1 MLLERGLLS
10 EHVSLLNIYDHYRE
24 HGWGDDEPA
33 GELEDLSGRRVA
45 EEERPDGTPWRIGY
59 RLPDGRLVHDYLRAD
74 GTPYLRVPQFGVA
87 EKAGPRTTI
96 QPIGPDGAPVGEPG
110 PLGQWFRRFIRELAG
125 ERTFVFLDS
134 RFLVPYIVPL
144 RTRGIHLLYQM
155 HNMHLEPPRRW
166 DSGMSQVYRR
176 VLERID
182 GMDALVNLTERQSDD
197 IAARR
202 GRTTNMF
209 VVPNPVDVPPLPDPL
224 PERDPHLVVTMAR
237 LETQK
242 RLMHAIAAFGRV
254 VEAVPEAR
262 LDIYGEG
269 SQRDKLQTAIERS
282 GLTGS
287 VTLRGYDPHARE
299 ALWSASAFL
308 MTSDY
313 EGYPLSTLEAM
324 SQGCP
329 VVSYDIRYGPRE
341 QIADGADGFVVPEG
355 DEAALAERVV
365 ELLRSPE
372 LVRRMSAAA
381 REKVSRFGPAEFVE
395 RWGQVIRATVE
406 LERSRTRIEEA
417 DFELTRLRTRRGA
430 LQLEGVVRVEVRGKR
445 DGARL
450 RLDAVHEESGD
461 VVELPLEVEKV
472 GGRLRRRCEDPARGC
487 AAGRGGVAAAA
498 APHLE
503 QLGVGDGDRAAAR
516 RRRGVARGRRGGSAR
531 PVGAPALALGRQLGL
546 RRLDA
551 VGPVEEPRLALRRAR
566 RHRRPA
572 LRHARRARARRGSA
586 APRGRR
592 ARTAA
597 PARARALR
605 SARRAG
611 ARGRARARR
620 A

>member
-1 MLLERGLLS
+1 MIELPEGRYLSCAFGVDADSMGQTRALLMRNRFLASEAGVRPTVLAFGAAPDYDERRRVLLERGLLS

-24 HGWGDDEPA
+24 HGWGDAGPG
-33 GELEDLSGRRVA
+33 GELEDLSARRVA

-59 RLPDGRLVHDYLRAD
+59 RLPEGRLVHDYLRPD
-74 GTPYLRVPQFGVA
+74 GTPYLRVPQFSVG
-87 EKAGPRTTI
+87 EKAGPSTAV
-96 QPIGPDGAPVGEPG
+96 QPIGRDGAPVGEPG
-110 PLGQWFRRFIRELAG
+110 PVGQWFRRFIRDLAG

-134 RFLVPYIVPL
+134 RWLVPYVVPL
-144 RTRGIHLLYQM
+144 RKRGIHLLYQM

-166 DSGMSQVYRR
+166 DSGMNQAYRR
-176 VLERID
+176 VLARID
-182 GMDALVNLTERQSDD
+182 GMDALVNLTERQSED

-242 RLMHAIAAFGRV
+242 RLMHAISAFGRV

-269 SQRDKLQTAIERS
+269 SQRAKLEAAIERS

-299 ALWSASAFL
+299 ALWRASAFV
-308 MTSDY
+308 MTSEY

-372 LVRRMSAAA
+372 LVQRMSAAA
-381 REKVSRFGPAEFVE
+381 RERVSRFGPAEFVG
-395 RWGQVIRATVE
+395 RWGQVIRAVVE
-406 LERSRTRIEEA
+406 LERRRTRIDA
-417 DFELTRLRTRRGA
+417 AAFELTRLRTRRGA
-430 LQLEGVVRVEVRGKR
+430 LQVRGVLRVEGRGRRK
-445 DGARL
+445 DARI
-450 RLDAVHEESGD
+450 RLDAVHEESGEA
-461 VVELPLEVEKV
+461 VELPLEVEQV
-472 GGRLRRRCEDPARGC
+472 DGGFGVEAKIPLDDALPA
-487 AAGRGGVAAAA
+487 
-498 APHLE
+498 E
-503 QLGVGDGDRAAAR
+503 
-516 RRRGVARGRRGGSAR
+516 GVARLRLRLVWNNSAWETEIAQPPDGVEVSLGPGG
-531 PVGAPALALGRQLGL
+531 VVQLV
-546 RRLDA
+546 R
-551 VGPVEEPRLALRRAR
+551 
-566 RHRRPA
+566 
-572 LRHARRARARRGSA
+572 
-586 APRGRR
+586 
-592 ARTAA
+592 
-597 PARARALR
+597 
-605 SARRAG
+605 
-611 ARGRARARR
+611 
-620 A
+620 

>member
-1 MLLERGLLS
+1 VIELPAGRYLSCAFGVSADAMGQTRALLMRNRFLASEAGVRPTVLAFSPAPDYEQRSRVLLERGLLS

-24 HGWGDDEPA
+24 HGWGDEEPG
-33 GELEDLSGRRVA
+33 GELEDLSRRRVA
-45 EEERPDGTPWRIGY
+45 EEERPDGTPWRVGY
-59 RLPDGRLVHDYLRAD
+59 RLPEGGLVHDYLRVD

-87 EKAGPRTTI
+87 DRAGPRTTV
-96 QPIGPDGAPVGEPG
+96 QRIGADGAPVGEPG
-110 PLGQWFRRFIRELAG
+110 SISQWFRRFIRDLAG

-144 RTRGIHLLYQM
+144 RKRGIHVLYQM

-182 GMDALVNLTERQSDD
+182 GMDAIVNLTERQSED

-209 VVPNPVDVPPLPDPL
+209 VVPNPVDVPPPPDPL

-242 RLMHAIAAFGRV
+242 RLMHAISAFGRV

-269 SQRDKLQTAIERS
+269 SQRAKLETEIERS

-287 VTLRGYDPHARE
+287 VTLRGYDPHARD
-299 ALWSASAFL
+299 ALWRASAFL

-329 VVSYDIRYGPRE
+329 VVSYDVRYGPRE
-341 QIADGADGFVVPEG
+341 QIDDGADGFVVPEG
-355 DEAALAERVV
+355 DQAALAERVV

-381 REKVSRFGPAEFVE
+381 REKVSRFGPSEFVE
-395 RWGQVIRATVE
+395 RWGSVIRATVE
-406 LERSRTRIEEA
+406 LERRRTRIEEIE
-417 DFELTRLRTRRGA
+417 FELTKLRTRRGE
-430 LQLEGVVRVEVRGKR
+430 LQLQGVLRVEVKGNR

-450 RLDAVHEESGD
+450 RLDAVHEESGEA
-461 VVELPLEVEKV
+461 VELPLEVEKME
-472 GGRLRRRCEDPARGC
+472 GGFGVEAKIPLEDALPA
-487 AAGRGGVAAAA
+487 
-498 APHLE
+498 E
-503 QLGVGDGDRAAAR
+503 
-516 RRRGVARGRRGGSAR
+516 GVARLRLRLTWNNSAWETEIAQPPDGVEVSLGAGG
-531 PVGAPALALGRQLGL
+531 VVQLV
-546 RRLDA
+546 R
-551 VGPVEEPRLALRRAR
+551 
-566 RHRRPA
+566 
-572 LRHARRARARRGSA
+572 
-586 APRGRR
+586 
-592 ARTAA
+592 
-597 PARARALR
+597 
-605 SARRAG
+605 
-611 ARGRARARR
+611 
-620 A
+620 